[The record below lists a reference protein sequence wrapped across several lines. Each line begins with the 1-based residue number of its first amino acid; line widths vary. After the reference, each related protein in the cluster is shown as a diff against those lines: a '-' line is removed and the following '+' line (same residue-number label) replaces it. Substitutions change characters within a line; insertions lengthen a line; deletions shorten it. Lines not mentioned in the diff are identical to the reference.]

1 MTTTTNTLQFD
12 GVNFTAC
19 VKHLDAGGVI
29 SAGKRIGQD
38 NYYLNLIQHFK
49 EAFNYKPVW
58 KCREDQS
65 EVIIT
70 KK

>member
-1 MTTTTNTLQFD
+1 MTNNKLQFD
-12 GVNFTAC
+12 GVNFTDC

-29 SAGKRIGQD
+29 SAGKKISQD
-38 NYYLNLIQHFK
+38 NYYLNLIHHFK

-58 KCREDQS
+58 NCREDAT